1 MEGGTKTRLDAKGRI
16 VIPEKIRIRL
26 GLRTGTQF
34 LVTTGD
40 DDALILQTISSAS
53 MKAFDDLI
61 RQARRQARKA
71 VLRKSNVKDAIH
83 RVRGRM

>member
-83 RVRGRM
+83 RIRGRM

>member
-1 MEGGTKTRLDAKGRI
+1 MEGATKTRLDAKGRI
-16 VIPEKIRIRL
+16 VIPEKIRTRL
-26 GLRTGTQF
+26 GLRAGTQF
-34 LVTTGD
+34 MVTAENDG
-40 DDALILQTISSAS
+40 ALILQAISPAS

-71 VLRKSNVKDAIH
+71 ALRKSHVKDAIH